1 MQKVLLLLAL
11 VAILTL
17 SSCYAGPHQ
26 TKRTVDDW
34 DRQMYIENPLLDG
47 VLWFIPVFPLA
58 HFGASIV
65 DFFVVDAY
73 HFWIK
78 DLWDGKGTGFEYA
91 EIPAEDG
98 YLQSLLID
106 DAKFFEMKKKD

>member
-1 MQKVLLLLAL
+1 MKKTLLLLAL
-11 VAILTL
+11 VAVFSL
-17 SSCYAGPHQ
+17 SGCLAGPHQ

-34 DRQMYIENPLLDG
+34 DRDMYIDNPLLNG
-47 VLWFIPVFPLA
+47 VLWVVPVFPLA
-58 HFGASIV
+58 YFGASIV
-65 DFFVVDAY
+65 DFFAVDAY

-78 DLWDGKGTGFEYA
+78 DLWDGKGTGFEHS
-91 EIPAEDG
+91 EMSAEDG